1 MRFLRSAAA
10 ILIVLLL
17 LISSCSL
24 AEGTYY
30 GTVVFDAASTVTAP
44 FGGILEGLT
53 LRKGDLI
60 HTGDLICSIGTT
72 RVYSPVKG
80 TVSAVFGAG
89 GDSVEEIKSWR
100 GGVVYIVPDNRY
112 SVTATTEEG
121 SKNPESYVSV
131 GQNVWLRKGRR
142 DTGVIGTGIVTAL
155 SEPGGS
161 EEPAAPSSSSASRQ
175 SNASDS
181 SDSFTVEIDSGVFSP
196 GESVSIYR
204 KEEAVFS
211 TLLGYG
217 TVIQTAPVVVSGDGS
232 ILRMHVKPGSTVS
245 RGSLLFETVSGTV
258 SEIKNGDNRVFAKCD
273 GIVASVEA
281 GNGAPIEQAGTL
293 ITVYPL
299 DEMAVCISVPE
310 TSLSVFPV
318 GKEVTLTFGTSDERK
333 GTVRSIDY
341 LADVDE
347 NGSSGM
353 GYANYKV
360 YIDFEQK
367 DGIRQGMLV
376 TVDVP

>member
-1 MRFLRSAAA
+1 MFRHRRWLGI
-10 ILIVLLL
+10 ILALL
-17 LISSCSL
+17 LIPVSAFA
-24 AEGTYY
+24 AETYY
-30 GTVVFDAASTVTAP
+30 GTVVCDATETVTAP
-44 FGGILEGLT
+44 FGGVLEGLT
-53 LRKGDLI
+53 LRKGNLL

-100 GGVVYIVPDNRY
+100 GGVVYIVPDNRF

-121 SKNPESYVSV
+121 SRNPESYVSV
-131 GQNVWLRKGRR
+131 GQTVWLRKGRR
-142 DTGVIGTGIVTAL
+142 DTGVIGTGIVTSL
-155 SEPGGS
+155 GESGGS
-161 EEPAAPSSSSASRQ
+161 DEPSASSSSGKSGQPGASG
-175 SNASDS
+175 S

-217 TVIQTAPVVVSGDGS
+217 TVVQTAPVVVSGEGS

-245 RGSLLFETVSGTV
+245 RGSLLFETVTGTV
-258 SEIKNGDNRVFAKCD
+258 SEIKNGDNRVFSKSD

-281 GNGAPIEQAGTL
+281 GNGMPIEQGGTL

-299 DEMAVCISVPE
+299 DTMTVCISVPE
-310 TSLSVFPV
+310 TALSLFPM
-318 GKEVTLTFGTSDERK
+318 GKEVSLTFGTSDERK
-333 GTVRSIDY
+333 GTVRSVDY

-347 NGSSGM
+347 NASPSI
-353 GYANYKV
+353 GYASYKV
-360 YIDFEQK
+360 YIDFEEK

-376 TVDVP
+376 TVDIP

>member
-1 MRFLRSAAA
+1 MFRHRRWVGI
-10 ILIVLLL
+10 ILALL
-17 LISSCSL
+17 LIPVSAFAS
-24 AEGTYY
+24 ETYY
-30 GTVVFDAASTVTAP
+30 GTIICDAVSTVTAP
-44 FGGILEGLT
+44 FGGVPEGLA

-60 HTGDLICSIGTT
+60 HAGDLICSIGTT

-89 GDSVEEIKSWR
+89 GDDVETIKTWR
-100 GGVVYIVPDNRY
+100 GGVVYIVPDNRF

-121 SKNPESYVSV
+121 SRNPESYVSV
-131 GQNVWLRKGRR
+131 GQTVWLRKGRR

-155 SEPGGS
+155 IESNES
-161 EEPAAPSSSSASRQ
+161 DEQSSSSGSGKSSQPGAF
-175 SNASDS
+175 DS
-181 SDSFTVEIDSGVFSP
+181 SVNFTVEIDSGVFSP
-196 GESVSIYR
+196 GDSVSIYR

-217 TVIQTAPVVVSGDGS
+217 TVVQTAPVVVSGEGS

-245 RGSLLFETVSGTV
+245 RGSLLFETVTGTV
-258 SEIKNGDNRVFAKCD
+258 SEIKNGDNRVFAKSD

-281 GNGAPIEQAGTL
+281 GNGAPIEQGGAL

-299 DEMAVCISVPE
+299 DAMTVCISVPE
-310 TSLSVFPV
+310 TVLSLFPV
-318 GKEVTLTFGTSDERK
+318 GKEVGLTFGTNDERK

-347 NGSSGM
+347 NASPSI
-353 GYANYKV
+353 GYASYKV
-360 YIDFEQK
+360 YIDFEEK

-376 TVDVP
+376 TVDIP

>member
-1 MRFLRSAAA
+1 MFRHRRWVGI
-10 ILIVLLL
+10 ILALLL
-17 LISSCSL
+17 VPVSAFAS
-24 AEGTYY
+24 ETYY
-30 GTVVFDAASTVTAP
+30 GTVVCDAAETVTAP
-44 FGGILEGLT
+44 FGGVLEGLT

-60 HTGDLICSIGTT
+60 HAGDLIGSIGTT

-89 GDSVEEIKSWR
+89 GDNVEEIKAWR
-100 GGVVYIVPDNRY
+100 GGVVYIVPDNRF

-121 SKNPESYVSV
+121 SRNPESYVSV
-131 GQNVWLRKGRR
+131 GQTVWLRKGRR

-155 SEPGGS
+155 IESSES
-161 EEPAAPSSSSASRQ
+161 DEQSSSSGSGKSSQPGAF
-175 SNASDS
+175 DS
-181 SDSFTVEIDSGVFSP
+181 SVNFTVEIDSGVFSP
-196 GESVSIYR
+196 GDSVSIYR

-217 TVIQTAPVVVSGDGS
+217 TVIQTAPVIISGDGS
-232 ILRMHVKPGSTVS
+232 ILRMHVKPGSMVS
-245 RGSLLFETVSGTV
+245 RGSLLFETVTGTV
-258 SEIKNGDNRVFAKCD
+258 NEIKNGDNRVFAKSD

-281 GNGAPIEQAGTL
+281 GNGTPIEQGGTL

-299 DEMAVCISVPE
+299 DAMTVCISIPE
-310 TSLSVFPV
+310 VSLSLFPV
-318 GKEVTLTFGTSDERK
+318 GKEVSLTFGTSDERK
-333 GTVRSIDY
+333 GTVRSVDY
-341 LADVDE
+341 LAIEDE

-376 TVDVP
+376 TVELP